1 MSRRAPTAWHQ
12 AVRLLALRA
21 NQWREVE
28 TRRRICEIAWRN
40 LPKAKIETQRLGIST
55 ALKNICV
62 VLDANMNNDFKD
74 LPKRFH
80 LESVDYWLRR
90 FEDNVSFLHLSI
102 HTKWRPGLVM
112 E

>member
-12 AVRLLALRA
+12 AVRLTALVA
-21 NQWREVE
+21 NQWRETE

-40 LPKAKIETQRLGIST
+40 LPKAKIETQRLGISN

-62 VLDANMNNDFKD
+62 ILDANLNNDFKD

-80 LESVDYWLRR
+80 LENVDFWLQR
-90 FEDNVSFLHLSI
+90 FESNVSDIRARRNHRF
-102 HTKWRPGLVM
+102 
-112 E
+112 